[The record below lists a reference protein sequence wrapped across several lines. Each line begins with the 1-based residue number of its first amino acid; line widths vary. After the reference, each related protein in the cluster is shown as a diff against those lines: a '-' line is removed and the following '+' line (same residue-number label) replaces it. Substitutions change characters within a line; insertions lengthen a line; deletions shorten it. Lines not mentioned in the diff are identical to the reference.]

1 MKKIKYLV
9 SVFLIFILFLDCQ
22 ERQDRYIYYVDMRL
36 ATLKM
41 ISCEK
46 LKRYDKKKQLILTA
60 MENDKLVTLFSK
72 LELTNK
78 KETIDTRLYGVVYD
92 GSNKLEFCSGIGFI
106 DINNRQYIM
115 TDELRDYFVEL
126 TIK

>member
-1 MKKIKYLV
+1 M
-9 SVFLIFILFLDCQ
+9 
-22 ERQDRYIYYVDMRL
+22 DMRL

-41 ISCEK
+41 ISCEE
-46 LKRYDKKKQLILTA
+46 LKRYDKKKQLILTD